1 MGSFYITSGVIKMFK
16 KLKISLIILLTFIT
30 TSSFAWWDSTHM
42 TVAKIAEENLSE
54 KAKTR
59 SYELIHLLKD
69 YYPESP
75 DFITA
80 ATWADDVPSTGF
92 TGWAWHGK
100 SIPFDPDNILSTY
113 KKNLIVASLK
123 NNAVYGINQAI
134 LTLKN
139 PEAHEYTKGIMLMFL
154 LHIVGDIHMP
164 LHCTSLYSKDFPSG
178 DYGGGMFKLNIDLNG
193 KNSLHALWD
202 SCLTRDG
209 IRLERPLS
217 NAGIAYIEDFK
228 NEITALYPKDSIDEL
243 DITDFD
249 AWVYESHKIGS
260 ENAYYGIKI
269 NDTPSD
275 EYIQKNRKIAY
286 RQIAKAGYRL
296 ADILNEVFED

>member
-1 MGSFYITSGVIKMFK
+1 MFN
-16 KLKISLIILLTFIT
+16 KLKISLIILLTFISI
-30 TSSFAWWDSTHM
+30 SSYAWWDSTHM
-42 TVAKIAEENLSE
+42 VVARIAEENLS
-54 KAKTR
+54 KKTIKR
-59 SYELIHLLKD
+59 SYELIDLLKD
-69 YYPESP
+69 FYPESP

-80 ATWADDVPSTGF
+80 ATWADDVASTGF

-100 SIPFDPDNILSTY
+100 SLPHDPDDLLSTD
-113 KKNLIVASLK
+113 KKNLILASLK

-139 PEAHEYTKGIMLMFL
+139 PEAHEYTKAIMLRFL
-154 LHIVGDIHMP
+154 LHVVGAIHMP

-178 DYGGGMFKLNIDLNG
+178 DYGGGKFKLDIDLNR
-193 KNSLHALWD
+193 KNTLHALWD
-202 SCLTRDG
+202 SCLMRDG

-217 NAGIAYIEDFK
+217 DSGTAYIEEFK
-228 NEITALYPKDSIDEL
+228 NEITSLYPKSSIAEL
-243 DITDFD
+243 EVTDFD

-286 RQIAKAGYRL
+286 RQVAKAGYRL
-296 ADILNEVFED
+296 ADILNEIFEN